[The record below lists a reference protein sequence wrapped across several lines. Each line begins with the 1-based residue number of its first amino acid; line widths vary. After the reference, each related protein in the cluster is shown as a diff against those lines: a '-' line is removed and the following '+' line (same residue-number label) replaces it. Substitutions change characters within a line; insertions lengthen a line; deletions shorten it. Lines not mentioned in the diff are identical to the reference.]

1 MVKSREE
8 LLEVASEWTNKAMLE
23 LKEKMSEFMDEHDAD
38 VEKIA
43 HITGLRMATV
53 EAILDGEG
61 DIRISD
67 LAKLLVATD
76 QVLQIMPASETP
88 ITYGTDED
96 EEEEEEEDDE
106 EYDDDDEDVEQD
118 EDTDSDKDEAEDTT
132 LKLVKNIAT
141 FLDSNP
147 GLKDFI
153 SKIIG

>member
-8 LLEVASEWTNKAMLE
+8 LLEVANEWTNKAMLE

-38 VEKIA
+38 VEEIA

-96 EEEEEEEDDE
+96 EDVEEDDE

-118 EDTDSDKDEAEDTT
+118 DETASDKGEVEDTT

>member
-38 VEKIA
+38 VEEIA

-96 EEEEEEEDDE
+96 EEEEDGE

-118 EDTDSDKDEAEDTT
+118 EDTDSDKDEAEAEDTT

>member
-38 VEKIA
+38 IEEIA
-43 HITGLRMATV
+43 HITGLRIATV
-53 EAILDGEG
+53 NAILDGEG

-67 LAKLLVATD
+67 LAKLLVATN
-76 QVLQIMPASETP
+76 QVLQLASETP

-96 EEEEEEEDDE
+96 EEEEDDE

-147 GLKDFI
+147 GLKYFI

>member
-23 LKEKMSEFMDEHDAD
+23 LKEKMSEFMDKHDAD
-38 VEKIA
+38 VEEIA
-43 HITGLRMATV
+43 HITGLRIATV

-96 EEEEEEEDDE
+96 EEEEDDE

-118 EDTDSDKDEAEDTT
+118 EDTDSDKDEAEAEDTT

>member
-38 VEKIA
+38 IEEIA
-43 HITGLRMATV
+43 HITGLRIATV
-53 EAILDGEG
+53 NAILDGEG

-96 EEEEEEEDDE
+96 EEEEDEEEEDDE
-106 EYDDDDEDVEQD
+106 EYVEQD

>member
-38 VEKIA
+38 VEEIA
-43 HITGLRMATV
+43 HITGLRIATV

-96 EEEEEEEDDE
+96 EDVEEDDE

-118 EDTDSDKDEAEDTT
+118 EDTDSDKDETEDTT

>member
-38 VEKIA
+38 IEEIA
-43 HITGLRMATV
+43 HITGLRIATV
-53 EAILDGEG
+53 NAILDGDG

-96 EEEEEEEDDE
+96 EEEE
-106 EYDDDDEDVEQD
+106 DDDEDVEQD

>member
-38 VEKIA
+38 IEEIA
-43 HITGLRMATV
+43 HITGLRIATV
-53 EAILDGEG
+53 NAILDGEG

-96 EEEEEEEDDE
+96 EEEE
-106 EYDDDDEDVEQD
+106 DVEQD

>member
-38 VEKIA
+38 VEEIA

-96 EEEEEEEDDE
+96 EEEEDGE
-106 EYDDDDEDVEQD
+106 EY

>member
-8 LLEVASEWTNKAMLE
+8 LLEVANEWTNKAMLE

-38 VEKIA
+38 VEEIA

-96 EEEEEEEDDE
+96 EDVEEDE

-118 EDTDSDKDEAEDTT
+118 DETASDKGEVEDTT

>member
-1 MVKSREE
+1 MFKSREE
-8 LLEVASEWTNKAMLE
+8 LLEVASKWTNKSMLE
-23 LKEKMSEFMDEHDAD
+23 LKEKMSEFMDKHDTD
-38 VEKIA
+38 IEEIA
-43 HITGLRMATV
+43 HITGLRIATV
-53 EAILDGEG
+53 NAILDGEG
-61 DIRISD
+61 DISISD

-88 ITYGTDED
+88 ITYGTDE
-96 EEEEEEEDDE
+96 EEDDE

-118 EDTDSDKDEAEDTT
+118 EDTDSDKDEVEDTT

>member
-38 VEKIA
+38 VEEIA

-76 QVLQIMPASETP
+76 QVLQIMSASETP

-96 EEEEEEEDDE
+96 EEEEDDE

-118 EDTDSDKDEAEDTT
+118 EDTDSDKDEAEAEDTT